1 MADAKTRPTATT
13 FDQFLARSVVPARHA
28 DCLSIATMMHAA
40 TGDAPVMWGSI
51 VGFGRYQYHY
61 ANGRLGV
68 WPVVAFAPRKAD
80 LTLYIMPGFDRFDAL
95 LAKLGK
101 YKTGKACLYIKRLAD
116 VDAAVLQMI
125 IAASVAAMASRR
137 VLP

>member
-1 MADAKTRPTATT
+1 MA
-13 FDQFLARSVVPARHA
+13 
-28 DCLSIATMMHAA
+28 
-40 TGDAPVMWGSI
+40 G
-51 VGFGRYQYHY
+51 
-61 ANGRLGV
+61 GRL
-68 WPVVAFAPRKAD
+68 APRKAD

-95 LAKLGK
+95 LGKLGK

-125 IAASVAAMASRR
+125 IAASEAAMASRR